1 MQALRLLS
9 VGHLALTDV
18 PRPVPGPDD
27 ILIKVEACGI
37 CGTDRHLFKGEFPST
52 PPVTL
57 GHEYSGI
64 IEAMGSSV
72 TGFAIGD
79 RITADP
85 NISCGI
91 CPQCRLGRVNLC
103 QNLIALGIHR
113 DGGFAEYALV
123 PQKQAFLLPKTLHPD
138 HGAFCEPLACCIHA
152 LDIAAIKPGQS
163 VIVLG
168 GGVIGLLCVQLAK
181 LAGASQIVLVTRQA
195 SRRSLAETLGA
206 TASFDPNDGDP
217 LTRIPGGAD
226 VILECA
232 GVAETVAQAPKL
244 AKSGG
249 TVVIVGVMPKGAK
262 AEIEPFDLLFRELKI
277 LGSFVNPFTHRRA
290 ADLIATGKI
299 KIDPLISRRV
309 ALAEA
314 ADAVANPPRPGEVKV
329 LIVPRLPWPT
339 VLQRQESSR

>member
-1 MQALRLLS
+1 MQTVRLLATS
-9 VGHLALTDV
+9 EIALCDV
-18 PRPVPGPDD
+18 PKPVPGSDE

-37 CGTDRHLFKGEFPST
+37 CGTDRHLFKSEFPCT

-64 IEAMGSSV
+64 VQAFGSEV
-72 TGFAIGD
+72 TGFRIGE

-85 NISCGI
+85 NISCGT
-91 CPQCRLGRVNLC
+91 CPQCRLGRVHLC
-103 QNLIALGIHR
+103 QNLVALGIHR

-123 PQKQAFLLPKTLHPD
+123 PQKQAFLLPLGLHPD

-168 GGVIGLLCVQLAK
+168 GGVIGLLCVQLAR
-181 LAGASQIVLVTRQA
+181 LAGASAVILVTRQA
-195 SRRSLAETLGA
+195 ARRDLAETIGA
-206 TASFDPNDGDP
+206 TATCDPRTTDP
-217 LTRIPGGAD
+217 QTLVPGGAD
-226 VILECA
+226 VVLECA

-249 TVVIVGVMPKGAK
+249 TVVIVGVMPKGEK
-262 AEIEPFDLLFRELKI
+262 VEFEPFDLLFRELKI

-290 ADLIATGKI
+290 ADLIASGIVKVE
-299 KIDPLISRRV
+299 PLISRRIS
-309 ALAEA
+309 LADA
-314 ADAVANPPRPGEVKV
+314 PDAVANPPRPGEVKV
-329 LIVPRLPWPT
+329 LIVP
-339 VLQRQESSR
+339 

>member
-1 MQALRLLS
+1 MQSVRLLATNKI
-9 VGHLALTDV
+9 ALCDM
-18 PRPVPGPDD
+18 PKPVHGPDD
-27 ILIKVEACGI
+27 LLIKVEACGI
-37 CGTDRHLFKGEFPST
+37 CGTDRHLFKGEFPCT

-64 IEAMGSSV
+64 IEAMGANV
-72 TGFAIGD
+72 AGFSIGD
-79 RITADP
+79 RLTADP

-123 PQKQAFLLPKTLHPD
+123 PQKQAFLLPKTLHPH
-138 HGAFCEPLACCIHA
+138 HGAFTEPLACCLHA
-152 LDIAAIKPGQS
+152 LDIAAIRPGQS

-168 GGVIGLLCVQLAK
+168 GGVIGLLCVQLAR
-181 LAGASQIVLVTRQA
+181 LAGAAQVILVTRQA
-195 SRRSLAETLGA
+195 SRRALAETIGA
-206 TASFDPNDGDP
+206 TTTCDPQTTDP
-217 LTRIPGGAD
+217 LTLVPNGAD

-249 TVVIVGVMPKGAK
+249 TVVIVGVMPKGEK
-262 AEIEPFDLLFRELKI
+262 VEFEPFDLLFRELKI

-290 ADLIATGKI
+290 ADLIASGTI
-299 KIDPLISRRV
+299 KVEPLISRRIS
-309 ALAEA
+309 LAEVP
-314 ADAVANPPRPGEVKV
+314 DAVANPPRPGEVKV
-329 LIVPRLPWPT
+329 LILP
-339 VLQRQESSR
+339 